1 MKIAVIPMDTGAC
14 GNYRLVWPA
23 EAVQA
28 ARPDWEVRVYS
39 PHEVAV
45 ATWKGDLLTEGL
57 DTEGLDLVVV
67 QRLGE
72 QNKYAFVTG
81 MQKRGVAVV
90 TDIDDALWC
99 LERDNGA
106 YAAWNGRASRTHWSW
121 MDKASRVA
129 DLTTVTTKGLEKRYA
144 AHGRVEVIPNG
155 LPDHAYPD
163 GPLTSHGFDPVVIGW
178 SGLRKSHPHDLE
190 VMGGALSKVLAEDD
204 KVMVK
209 IVGDTEWAARVMGV
223 PADRLIDAGHVP
235 LDRYHEA
242 LNGTDI
248 GLVPLQDTLF
258 NRCKSSLKALEYSAV
273 GAYVLA
279 SATPANKELQRN
291 VGTVQVVRDGEEAWH
306 EALREA
312 VRVMRHEPGKV
323 TRSAVH
329 GAQSRAISGRA
340 HEWVGAWE
348 RAVAR
353 RKALDS

>member
-14 GNYRLVWPA
+14 GNYRLAWPA

-57 DTEGLDLVVV
+57 DAEGLDLVVV

-81 MQKRGVAVV
+81 MQRRGVAVV

-99 LERDNGA
+99 LEKDNGA
-106 YAAWNGRASRTHWSW
+106 YAAWNSRTSRTHWSW

-155 LPDHAYPD
+155 LPEHAYLPAPSRPP
-163 GPLTSHGFDPVVIGW
+163 GGSVVVGW

-190 VMGGALSKVLAEDD
+190 VMGGALSKVLAEDPD
-204 KVMVK
+204 VMVK
-209 IVGDTEWAARVMGV
+209 IVGDTEWAAGVLGV

-242 LNGTDI
+242 LIDTDV

-279 SATPANKELQRN
+279 SATPANRELQRH
-291 VGTVQVVRDGEEAWH
+291 VGTVDVVRDGEEEWYQG
-306 EALREA
+306 LRTA
-312 VRVMRHEPGKV
+312 IHTMRVMPQKV
-323 TRSAVH
+323 ARSAVRQ
-329 GAQSRAISGRA
+329 AQSRAINGRA
-340 HEWVGAWE
+340 HEWVSAWE